1 MKIYWNSHAK
11 EILDKIYEKILNW
24 TLQSWFFLLSWPANI
39 GKKTLILNMIDKLGV
54 LPQDMLV
61 IEDPGKIDWKLYQIR
76 VDVPDKDQ
84 ILLVGD
90 KKFINYWARQ
100 IQDFISTTPFGN
112 YKIILIENIERL
124 NISAANALLK
134 TFEEPPVNTFIFATT
149 SNKTKILSTILSRAF
164 LINFYPLT
172 YNQFVEFIKT
182 ELPDLS
188 NTRVQ
193 ILYAISAGRIGLA
206 KNLLSQKDGSLNIL
220 EIIEEFIQLEEK
232 TSDVF
237 GRFSLIKE
245 LIQSDKIYVF
255 LDSLIF
261 YYNQKKDFEKVN
273 KLIFIKQAVA
283 SNVNIEN
290 LFFNYLI
297 N

>member
-1 MKIYWNSHAK
+1 MKIYWNYHAK
-11 EILDKIYEKILNW
+11 EILDKIYKKILNW